1 MNKIILSICYLLIV
15 SNANAQ
21 KKDKPDF
28 DKSIAFKWSPASLVF
43 GKIGI
48 SSEFNIHKKKSITI
62 NIGIPAEKSMS
73 AEIDGK
79 DRNLKMKTF
88 SAMAGY
94 RMYFGKKPMSGLY
107 FEPYLKYLKNEATT
121 TTDFEIDGTN
131 RAFLVTS
138 EYSGYGVGAQLGVQY
153 LIAKR
158 VVIDFYF
165 LGPEANNAKHN
176 LIAQEIGAGSPWSN
190 AEAQDAEDEI
200 NSFIEDIPLL
210 KNNFTATVDATNR
223 NVKTKF
229 KGFLPGVRFGISIGV
244 RF

>member
-1 MNKIILSICYLLIV
+1 MKNIIIPICFLLIF
-15 SNANAQ
+15 SKINAQ
-21 KKDKPDF
+21 NEDKPAF
-28 DKSIAFKWSPASLVF
+28 DKSFVIKWSPASLAF
-43 GKIGI
+43 GKIGLG
-48 SSEFNIHKKKSITI
+48 SEINFKKKKSITI
-62 NIGIPAEKSMS
+62 NAGIPAEQTLT

-79 DRNLKMKTF
+79 DRSLKMKTF

-94 RMYFGKKPMSGLY
+94 RMYFGKKYMRGFY

-121 TTDFEIDGTN
+121 TTDFEIDGSN
-131 RAFLVTS
+131 RPFLVTS

-165 LGPEANNAKHN
+165 LGPEANNAKHD
-176 LIAQEIGAGSPWSN
+176 LSVQEIGAGSPWSN
-190 AEAQDAEDEI
+190 AEAQDAEDQI

-210 KNNFTATVDATNR
+210 NNNFNVTVDAANR
-223 NVKTKF
+223 NVKTNY
-229 KGFLPGVRFGISIGV
+229 KGFLPGIRFGISIGI